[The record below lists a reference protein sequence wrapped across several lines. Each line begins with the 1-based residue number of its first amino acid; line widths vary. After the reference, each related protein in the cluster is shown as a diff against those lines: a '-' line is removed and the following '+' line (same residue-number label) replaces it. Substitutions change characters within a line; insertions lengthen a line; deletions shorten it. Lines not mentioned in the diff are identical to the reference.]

1 MKETT
6 LIGYN
11 NLKLYTRVY
20 DNVKKAKAVV
30 QIIHGMLEH
39 GGRYDRFCQMLESNG
54 YIVIITDLRGHGK
67 TSESFEKLGHGE
79 KDIFG
84 ECVEDQIKVS
94 EYIKENYNLPLYIFA
109 HSWGSMIA
117 QEYLQKC
124 HLAEKVVLCGTTNG
138 NNSMFKL
145 GKFLSAIISFF
156 CGKKTPAKLISN
168 VNNNLYQKGFEDGNW
183 LSRDYN
189 IWEEY
194 KKDPYTKAMFPLS
207 FYRSLFS
214 HMTKVNKGIENI
226 KKDTSIL
233 LIVGSKDPVSEQSKQ
248 VTKLYNIYKKHNLDV
263 QLKIYEDARHELINE
278 TNKEE
283 VDNDILTF
291 YKI

>member
-1 MKETT
+1 MREMHIK
-6 LIGYN
+6 GYN
-11 NLKLYTRVY
+11 NLELFTRVY
-20 DNVKKAKAVV
+20 DGVQNPKAVV
-30 QIIHGMLEH
+30 QIIHGMREH
-39 GGRYDRFCQMLESNG
+39 SGRYDRFAQMLEKHG
-54 YIVIITDLRGHGK
+54 FIVVATDSRGHGQTAPSYK
-67 TSESFEKLGHGE
+67 KLGHGD
-79 KDIFG
+79 KDIFA
-84 ECVEDQIKVS
+84 ECVQDQIKIG
-94 EYIKENYNLPLYIFA
+94 EYIKSVYNLPLYIFA
-109 HSWGSMIA
+109 HSWGSMVT

-168 VNNNLYQKGFEDGNW
+168 VNNNLYQKGFVDGNW

-248 VTKLYNIYKKHNLDV
+248 VTKLYNIYKKHNLNV

-283 VDNDILTF
+283 VDKHILDF
-291 YKI
+291 YEK